1 MEEPSMAGL
10 AKAGSVL
17 DPTGFHSAPQWAR
30 YSNIRLGRGDTG
42 HRVVCVYC
50 SESFDLFQAAWCTH
64 AVVQRS
70 KICPRCER
78 CLCWHPGYDEARCW
92 HVAPKSF
99 QTRGFK
105 RLFILYL

>member
-1 MEEPSMAGL
+1 VTKVGPVA
-10 AKAGSVL
+10 
-17 DPTGFHSAPQWAR
+17 HSTVSHPAPQWAPSR
-30 YSNIRLGRGDTG
+30 AARLGRGDTG

-50 SESFDLFQAAWCTH
+50 SESFDLFAASWCTH

-70 KICPRCER
+70 KICPRCAR

-92 HVAPKSF
+92 HVASPSF
-99 QTRGFK
+99 QKHGFK